1 MREMR
6 GRYKRTILGWSWSLL
21 NPLST
26 MVIYTLV
33 FGIILRTQA
42 PPGNPS
48 GVHVFALYL
57 ICGLLPW
64 NFFIAA
70 SSNGLGAV
78 LGNAGLVRKV
88 AFPREHLV
96 LATVL
101 AGLLTN
107 AIELTVLSIV
117 LAFFGNVVV
126 VWIPMIILA
135 ATLIGIFAAGLGLI
149 LAALNVYFRDTGYLW
164 GIVGQIWFYLTPI
177 VYPAS
182 LIQDRA
188 PRVVYLAFSH
198 QPMAVAVAVFR
209 NLMFDLRTPTLTQWG
224 YLFFWAALSL
234 WAGYAVF
241 RRLEPRFAEEL

>member
-1 MREMR
+1 MR

-33 FGIILRTQA
+33 FGIILKTQA

-64 NFFIAA
+64 NFFIAS

-135 ATLIGIFAAGLGLI
+135 AVLIGLFAAGLGLI
-149 LAALNVYFRDTGYLW
+149 LSALNVYFRDTGYLW

-188 PRVVYLAFSH
+188 PRVVYLMFSH
-198 QPMAVAVAVFR
+198 QPIAVAVAVFR
-209 NLMFDLRTPTLTQWG
+209 SLMYDLRAPSLSQWG
-224 YLFFWAALSL
+224 YLVFWAVVSL
-234 WAGYAVF
+234 WGGLTVF